1 MFTIPLFDNYIKS
14 RKKKA
19 FIMEFEMTYMICLV
33 GEGLGFSWFEFL
45 VLLLLF
51 RNNIKYFFLRRSA
64 KKLIQ
69 FI

>member
-33 GEGLGFSWFEFL
+33 GEGLGFSWLEFL

-51 RNNIKYFFLRRSA
+51 RNNIKYFF
-64 KKLIQ
+64 
-69 FI
+69 